1 MASHSPSKP
10 KGFNGWKLYRSLF
23 NLPWWAI
30 ILALLG
36 LWVGISIA
44 SNPDYALAFKQLAG
58 GVLQETPESQS
69 YWALAEPIKLT
80 LVIGLGSYVLAI
92 FIGLIVGLI
101 RSNPPRPASTVGGI
115 IPSILRSLGYHLAT
129 VYVEIIRGIPMFTF
143 LLLAAFVLIPY
154 IRNAVLE
161 PNGITLP
168 FRSTSYEVGIIG
180 LALAYGAFM
189 SETFRAGIQ
198 SIEKGQIEASRALGL
213 TFFQLMR
220 YVVLPQAIRRILP
233 PLGNDL
239 ISMLKDSAMVGSI
252 LAVREITQTA
262 NVIAGSNFKYQPY
275 LITAAVIYLMLT
287 ISLSLLVKWVE
298 RRMKMHTR

>member
-1 MASHSPSKP
+1 MASHPPSKP
-10 KGFNGWKLYRSLF
+10 QGFNGWQLYRNLF
-23 NLPWWAI
+23 NVPWWAV
-30 ILALLG
+30 ILVMLG
-36 LWVGISIA
+36 ISVAISIA
-44 SNPDYALAFKQLAG
+44 SNPDYALAFSQLAAAMK
-58 GVLQETPESQS
+58 QDTPESAA
-69 YWALAEPIKLT
+69 YIALAEPIKLT
-80 LVIGLGSYVLAI
+80 LVIGIGSYFLALA
-92 FIGLIVGLI
+92 IGLIVGLI
-101 RSNPPRPASTVGGI
+101 RSNPPKPASTVGGI
-115 IPSILRSLGYHLAT
+115 VPSIIRAAVYHLST

-154 IRNAVLE
+154 IRNEVLA
-161 PNGITLP
+161 PYGITLP

-198 SIEKGQIEASRALGL
+198 SIEKGQVEASRALGL
-213 TFFQLMR
+213 NFFQLMR
-220 YVVLPQAIRRILP
+220 FVVLPQAIRRILP

-275 LITAAVIYLMLT
+275 LITAAVIYLFLT
-287 ISLSLLVKWVE
+287 ISLSLIVKWVE